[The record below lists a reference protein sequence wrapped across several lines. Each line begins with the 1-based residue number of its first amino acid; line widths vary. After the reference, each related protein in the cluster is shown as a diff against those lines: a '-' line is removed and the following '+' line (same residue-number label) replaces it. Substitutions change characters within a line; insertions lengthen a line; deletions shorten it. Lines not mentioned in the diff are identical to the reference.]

1 MAEKCDRYL
10 LAFVAFAFTY
20 KVSDSLDLCMRI
32 VIYIVETTSI
42 LEIFLSIS
50 LCICSKA
57 EELSHL
63 CMCSIFVT
71 LLTRIF
77 LAIDRLS

>member
-10 LAFVAFAFTY
+10 LAFVAFAFTN

-32 VIYIVETTSI
+32 VIYIVETI
-42 LEIFLSIS
+42 FEIFLSIS

-63 CMCSIFVT
+63 CMC
-71 LLTRIF
+71 
-77 LAIDRLS
+77 